1 MSRLAI
7 IDQPM
12 AASGD
17 GTLRVTHAAWP
28 AIRKF
33 LDQNGAKESNTLRL
47 GVRGG
52 GCSGLEYVLKPET
65 TDKAGD
71 VVVEGPD
78 GLRLVVDG
86 KSILFLQG
94 TLFDYK
100 AGLME
105 SGFKIVNPQAKSTCS
120 CGSSFSA

>member
-1 MSRLAI
+1 MGRLDI

-17 GTLRVTHAAWP
+17 GTLRVAHTAWP

-33 LDQNGAKESNTLRL
+33 LDQNGATESQALRL

-52 GCSGLEYVLKPET
+52 GCSGLEYVLRPEQAEKP
-65 TDKAGD
+65 GD
-71 VVVEGPD
+71 TVVEGPD
-78 GLRLVVDG
+78 GLRVLVDG

-94 TLFDYK
+94 SLLEYK
-100 AGLME
+100 AGLLD

-120 CGSSFSA
+120 CGASFSA